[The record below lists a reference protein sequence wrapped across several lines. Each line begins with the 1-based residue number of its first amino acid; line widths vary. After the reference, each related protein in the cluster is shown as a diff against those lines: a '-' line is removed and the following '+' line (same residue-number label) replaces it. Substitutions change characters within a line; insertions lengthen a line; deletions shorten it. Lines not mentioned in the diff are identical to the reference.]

1 MIFGVIGPAQILV
14 IIIIVLVI
22 LFIFLI
28 ARLLHM

>member
-1 MIFGVIGPAQILV
+1 MVCSIIGLIH
-14 IIIIVLVI
+14 ISIIIVLVI